1 MSKNIFTIFII
12 LFSILLIRPHNV
24 LAESMHNMNM
34 EEDKQKQNDEM
45 DMEGHDERKKLNS
58 SKGIN
63 EIIFPEILKSEKD
76 KNGYENYT
84 LNAQEG
90 KTEFYKDNFSETL
103 GYNGNL
109 LGPTLKLKK
118 GEKVKIKLV
127 NNLDENT
134 TFHWHG
140 LEIDGKVD
148 GGPSQVIKP
157 GEEKIIKFEVKQEA
171 ATLWYHPH
179 PSPNTAKQVY
189 NGLSGLLYIEDG
201 KNHNYPNEYGK
212 NDLPIIIQDKTFI
225 SKKLDYSET
234 KDIDGTQG
242 DTVIVNGKV
251 NPKLTTKKGKV
262 RLRLLNGSNAR
273 DLNLKL
279 SNNKSFEYIAS
290 DGGFLDKPQQLK
302 EINLAPSERKEI
314 IVDLSKLKNG
324 KVNLVDNDNTVILP
338 INNKEKSDN
347 KEITTKIDKR
357 IKLEGMDDK
366 VTINGKKFDPN
377 RIDLTQKKDKK
388 EIWEIENVK
397 DKMGGMKHPFHIH
410 GTQFKVVSVDG
421 KAPPKDMKGKKDVIS
436 LEPGQKAKI
445 EVVFKNTGIFMFH
458 CHILEHEDSG
468 MMGQVK
474 VTK

>member
-1 MSKNIFTIFII
+1 MKKNIFIVLAA
-12 LFSILLIRPHNV
+12 LFSMLLILSNDI
-24 LAESMHNMNM
+24 LAESKQNMNM
-34 EEDKQKQNDEM
+34 TEDKQKQNDEM
-45 DMEGHDERKKLNS
+45 DMGGHDERKKLNS
-58 SKGIN
+58 SQGEN
-63 EIIFPEILKSEKD
+63 EITFPKVLKSEKD
-76 KNGYENYT
+76 KDGYENYI
-84 LNAQEG
+84 LKAQEG
-90 KTEFYKDNFSETL
+90 KTEFYKGNFSDTL
-103 GYNGNL
+103 GYNGSI

-140 LEIDGKVD
+140 LEVDGKVD

-157 GEEKIIKFEVKQEA
+157 GEEKIIKFEVEQEA

-189 NGLSGLLYIEDG
+189 NGLSGLLYIED
-201 KNHNYPNEYGK
+201 NENLNYPNEYGE
-212 NDLPIIIQDKTFI
+212 NDLPIVIQDKTFI
-225 SKKLDYSET
+225 SKKLNYSKT

-242 DTVIVNGKV
+242 DTVVVNGKV
-251 NPKLTTKKGKV
+251 NPKLTTKEGKV

-279 SNNKSFEYIAS
+279 SNNQSFEYIAS
-290 DGGFLDKPQQLK
+290 DGGYLEEKQQLN

-314 IVDLSKLKNG
+314 IVDLSKIKG
-324 KVNLVDNDNTVILP
+324 EEVDLVDNEDTVVLP
-338 INNKEKSDN
+338 INYKESKDN
-347 KEITTKIDKR
+347 KEATSKVDKK

-366 VTINGKKFDPN
+366 VTINDKKYDPD
-377 RIDLTQKKDKK
+377 RIDFTQKKNQK

-410 GTQFKVVSVDG
+410 GTQFKVVSVDE
-421 KAPPKDMKGKKDVIS
+421 KAPPKDMRGKKDVIS
-436 LEPGQKAKI
+436 LKPGQKAKI
-445 EVVFKNTGIFMFH
+445 EVVFKNSGTYMFH
-458 CHILEHEDSG
+458 CHILEHEDNG